1 MQPTNHRLRF
11 TCFCTALVC
20 LGLVPARLL
29 AIEVFAITPVHDA
42 FVRASQPGLNYGA
55 AGALAV
61 AGADAVN
68 GSGQPQGRF
77 DTMIQFDAAPMVG
90 AFETAYGPGNWQ
102 ITSAKLRVV
111 EVGAPNNPMFNRG
124 SGQFEILWFSEDDW
138 VEGPGKPNA
147 PPVGQGNE
155 MTYALLQFL
164 LSSATESS
172 LGIFV
177 NAGADV
183 SLEYDLALA
192 PALLGDLLVGDRIS
206 LHLIPITD
214 TIGFTLNS
222 KDNTTV
228 SVRPQLIVTAIPEP
242 TVAWVTTVGI
252 LFFWRRTRSR
262 LGGI

>member
-1 MQPTNHRLRF
+1 MEPTNCRQRF
-11 TCFCTALVC
+11 TWLSIALVC
-20 LGLVPARLL
+20 LGLAPAGLL
-29 AIEVFAITPVHDA
+29 AIEVFTVAPVQDA

-68 GSGQPQGRF
+68 GGGQPQGRF
-77 DTMIQFDAAPMVG
+77 DTMIQFDTAPMVG
-90 AFETAYGPGNWQ
+90 AFDTAYGPGNWQ
-102 ITSAKLRVV
+102 VTSAMLRVV

-124 SGQFEILWFSEDDW
+124 AGQFEILWFSEDDW

-155 MTYALLQFL
+155 MTCSLLQSL

-192 PALLGDLLVGDRIS
+192 STLLGDLLAGDRIS

-214 TIGFTLNS
+214 TIGFTFDS
-222 KDNTTV
+222 KDNTTA

-242 TVAWVTTVGI
+242 AVAWMTTVGI
-252 LFFWRRTRSR
+252 LVFWRRTRSR
-262 LGGI
+262 